1 MLNLLNQY
9 SSSRISWTLLLLCTL
24 AFEGT
29 ALFFQHGLNL
39 APCTLCIYQRVTLL
53 GIVFACLVAMIGPKY
68 IIFRLLAIFIWLYC
82 AVEGFNLATFQARLQ
97 FAPSLT
103 DTCSINVQF
112 PSWLPLNSWFP
123 NVFNATGSC
132 SEKLWSFLTI
142 EMSQWMIIIFSCYF
156 IVGCIILL
164 AQFFSPAKQQHKW
177 SN

>member
-1 MLNLLNQY
+1 MLNLLSQY
-9 SSSRISWTLLLLCTL
+9 SRMRFSWILLLLSTL
-24 AFEGT
+24 IFEAT
-29 ALFFQHGLNL
+29 ALFFQHGMNL

-53 GIVFACLVAMIGPKY
+53 GILLASLIGLAAPKKILCR
-68 IIFRLLAIFIWLYC
+68 IIAIFIWLYS
-82 AVEGFNLATFQARLQ
+82 AIEGFNLAFLQARLQ

-123 NVFNATGSC
+123 NIFNATGPC

-156 IVGCIILL
+156 IVGLAVLI
-164 AQFFSPAKQQHKW
+164 AQFFSPTKKPTKW
-177 SN
+177 DN